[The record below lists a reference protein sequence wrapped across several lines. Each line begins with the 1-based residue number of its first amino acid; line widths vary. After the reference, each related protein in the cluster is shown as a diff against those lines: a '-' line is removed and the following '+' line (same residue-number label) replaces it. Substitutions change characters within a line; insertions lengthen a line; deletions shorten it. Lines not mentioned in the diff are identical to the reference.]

1 MVNEETGRELDMAVA
16 ETLFGYVYTTTPP
29 DVNGAHGGTPILVP
43 FAGFLYKFPSAL
55 PPRGRVDTAYLV
67 PHYTTQDAEAQ
78 ALIRHLNA
86 QGLTVIVRY
95 LASGDVGVE
104 IPSPRASSVVVT
116 HDRTWRLALCRAAI
130 RAWEVAIIPE
140 RKAS

>member
-1 MVNEETGRELDMAVA
+1 MCASRMRWGSICRSCSGRASRSMRCTRCARVERARPRGVRMVNEETGRELDMAVA

-67 PHYTTQDAEAQ
+67 PH
-78 ALIRHLNA
+78 
-86 QGLTVIVRY
+86 
-95 LASGDVGVE
+95 
-104 IPSPRASSVVVT
+104 
-116 HDRTWRLALCRAAI
+116 
-130 RAWEVAIIPE
+130 
-140 RKAS
+140 